1 MIALWI
7 LLFVVSLTVA
17 IAVSQP
23 AINYA
28 RALAASLGAPPFVVG
43 AVLVSIG
50 TDLPEIANSIAAHV
64 LGEGDI
70 NVGDSVGSALTQ
82 STFVLGLFP
91 VVVAVVLMQRR
102 QVGFVGAFTMVG
114 LALTVWFVSDG
125 FLSRWEGAVLV
136 LAWLL
141 LTLLLVRLLPGG
153 VPEAP
158 PLVRYEGWPTQVV
171 IVVGTL
177 AVVAWAALLAVY
189 SISQI
194 AEAAGVP
201 EFLIAFFG
209 ASLGTS
215 APELVVDAVALLRG
229 APAIALGDVLGSSF
243 VDATLSIGIGPL
255 VAPAAVTA
263 GSSVTAGLYTMAA
276 IGVVTVL
283 LLVRRRHDRISGL
296 VLVGLYLAAYPVVIG
311 GF

>member
-17 IAVSQP
+17 IVASQP
-23 AINYA
+23 AISYA

-50 TDLPEIANSIAAHV
+50 TDLPEIANSIAAHL

-82 STFVLGLFP
+82 STFVLGLLP
-91 VVVAVVLMQRR
+91 VVVAVILTQRR
-102 QVGFVGAFTMVG
+102 QVGLVGAFTLVG
-114 LALTVWFVSDG
+114 LALTAWFVSDG
-125 FLSRWEGAVLV
+125 FLDRREGAVLV
-136 LAWLL
+136 LTWLV

-153 VPEAP
+153 APEQP
-158 PLVRYEGWPTQVV
+158 PLVRYRGWPTQVV
-171 IVVGTL
+171 IIMGTL
-177 AVVAWAALLAVY
+177 AVVGVSALLAVF
-189 SISQI
+189 SIHQI
-194 AEAAGVP
+194 AETAGVP
-201 EFLIAFFG
+201 QFLIAFFG
-209 ASLGTS
+209 ASFGTS
-215 APELVVDAVALLRG
+215 APELVVDTVALLRG

-263 GSSVTAGLYTMAA
+263 SSSIIATLYAMAA
-276 IGVVTVL
+276 IGVVTLL
-283 LLVRRRHDRISGL
+283 LLVRRRHDRISGPIL
-296 VLVGLYLAAYPVVIG
+296 IGLYIAAYPIVIG
-311 GF
+311 GY